1 MDTESIIRVLKEGLL
16 LVLLLSIGPMLASLV
31 TGLVVSVLQAV
42 TQVQEH
48 TLSYVPKLI
57 AVFATLA
64 VLGGWM
70 LALIVH
76 FTQTVFDNIVQVR

>member
-1 MDTESIIRVLKEGLL
+1 MDIESIIRVLKEGLL
-16 LVLLLSIGPMLASLV
+16 LVLLLSIGPMMASLL

-42 TQVQEH
+42 TQGQEP

-64 VLGGWM
+64 ALGGWM

-76 FTQTVFDNIVQVR
+76 FTQVVFDNIVRVH

>member
-1 MDTESIIRVLKEGLL
+1 MEIESVIRVLKEGLL
-16 LVLLLSIGPMLASLV
+16 LVLLLSIGPMMASLV

-42 TQVQEH
+42 TQVQEP

-64 VLGGWM
+64 ALGGWM

-76 FTQTVFDNIVQVR
+76 FTQVVFDNIVRAH

>member
-1 MDTESIIRVLKEGLL
+1 MDIESIIRVLKEGLL

-42 TQVQEH
+42 TQVQEP

-64 VLGGWM
+64 ALGGWM

-76 FTQTVFDNIVQVR
+76 FTQVVFDNIVRVH

>member
-16 LVLLLSIGPMLASLV
+16 LVLLLSIGPMMASLV

-42 TQVQEH
+42 TQVQEP

-64 VLGGWM
+64 ALGGWM

-76 FTQTVFDNIVQVR
+76 FTQVVFDNIVRVH

>member
-1 MDTESIIRVLKEGLL
+1 VDTEAIIRVLKEGLL
-16 LVLLLSIGPMLASLV
+16 LVLLLSIGPMMASLV

-42 TQVQEH
+42 TQVQEQ

-64 VLGGWM
+64 ALGGWM

-76 FTQTVFDNIVQVR
+76 FTQVVFENIVRVH

>member
-1 MDTESIIRVLKEGLL
+1 VNTESIIRVLKEGLL
-16 LVLLLSIGPMLASLV
+16 LVLLLSIGPMMASLV
-31 TGLVVSVLQAV
+31 TGLVVSVVQAV
-42 TQVQEH
+42 TQVQEP

-76 FTQTVFDNIVQVR
+76 FTQVVFDNIVLVH

>member
-1 MDTESIIRVLKEGLL
+1 MDMESIIRVLKEGLL
-16 LVLLLSIGPMLASLV
+16 LVLLLSIGPMMASLV

-42 TQVQEH
+42 TQVQEP

-64 VLGGWM
+64 ALGGWM

-76 FTQTVFDNIVQVR
+76 FTQVVFDNIVRVH

>member
-1 MDTESIIRVLKEGLL
+1 MDIESIIRVLKEGLL
-16 LVLLLSIGPMLASLV
+16 LVLLLSIGPMMASLV

-42 TQVQEH
+42 TQVQEP

-64 VLGGWM
+64 ALGGWM

-76 FTQTVFDNIVQVR
+76 FTQVVFDNIVPVH

>member
-1 MDTESIIRVLKEGLL
+1 MDIESIIRVLKEGLL
-16 LVLLLSIGPMLASLV
+16 LVLLLSIGPMMASLV

-42 TQVQEH
+42 TQVQEP

-64 VLGGWM
+64 ALGGWM

-76 FTQTVFDNIVQVR
+76 FTQVVFDNIVRVH

>member
-1 MDTESIIRVLKEGLL
+1 MDIESIIRVLKEGLL
-16 LVLLLSIGPMLASLV
+16 LVLLLSIGPMMASLV

-64 VLGGWM
+64 ALGGWM

-76 FTQTVFDNIVQVR
+76 FTQVVFDNIVRVH

>member
-1 MDTESIIRVLKEGLL
+1 M
-16 LVLLLSIGPMLASLV
+16 MASLV

-42 TQVQEH
+42 TQVHEQ

-57 AVFATLA
+57 VVFATLA
-64 VLGGWM
+64 ALGGWM

-76 FTQTVFDNIVQVR
+76 FTQVVFENIVLVR

>member
-1 MDTESIIRVLKEGLL
+1 MDIESIIRVLKEGLL
-16 LVLLLSIGPMLASLV
+16 LVLLLSIGPMTASLV

-42 TQVQEH
+42 TQVQEP

-64 VLGGWM
+64 ALGGWM

-76 FTQTVFDNIVQVR
+76 FTQAVFDNIVLAH

>member
-1 MDTESIIRVLKEGLL
+1 MDTEAIIRVLKEGLL
-16 LVLLLSIGPMLASLV
+16 LVLLLSIGPMMASLV

-42 TQVQEH
+42 TQVQEQ

-64 VLGGWM
+64 ALGGWM

-76 FTQTVFDNIVQVR
+76 FTQVVFENIVRVH

>member
-1 MDTESIIRVLKEGLL
+1 MDIESIIRVLKEGLL
-16 LVLLLSIGPMLASLV
+16 LVLLLSIGPMMASLV

-42 TQVQEH
+42 TQVQEP
-48 TLSYVPKLI
+48 TLSKVPKLI

-64 VLGGWM
+64 ALGGWM

-76 FTQTVFDNIVQVR
+76 FTQVVFDNIVRVH

>member
-1 MDTESIIRVLKEGLL
+1 MDTESVIRVLKEGLL

-42 TQVQEH
+42 TQVQEQ

-57 AVFATLA
+57 AVFAALA
-64 VLGGWM
+64 ALGGWM

-76 FTQTVFDNIVQVR
+76 FTQVVFESIVVVR

>member
-1 MDTESIIRVLKEGLL
+1 VDTESIIRVLKEGLL
-16 LVLLLSIGPMLASLV
+16 LVLLLSIGPMMASLV

-64 VLGGWM
+64 ALGGWM

-76 FTQTVFDNIVQVR
+76 FTQAVFDNIVLVH

>member
-1 MDTESIIRVLKEGLL
+1 MDIESIIRVLKEGLL
-16 LVLLLSIGPMLASLV
+16 LVLLLSIGPMMASLV

-42 TQVQEH
+42 TQVQEP

-64 VLGGWM
+64 ALGGWM

-76 FTQTVFDNIVQVR
+76 FTQVVFDNIVQVH

>member
-1 MDTESIIRVLKEGLL
+1 MDIESVIRVLKEGLL
-16 LVLLLSIGPMLASLV
+16 LVLLLSIGPMMASLV

-42 TQVQEH
+42 TQVQEP

-64 VLGGWM
+64 ALGGWM

-76 FTQTVFDNIVQVR
+76 FTQVVFDNIVRVH

>member
-1 MDTESIIRVLKEGLL
+1 MEIESVIRVLKEGLL
-16 LVLLLSIGPMLASLV
+16 LVLLLSIGPMMASLV

-42 TQVQEH
+42 TQVQEP

-64 VLGGWM
+64 ALGGWM

-76 FTQTVFDNIVQVR
+76 FTQVVFDNIVQVH

>member
-1 MDTESIIRVLKEGLL
+1 METESIIRVLKEGLL

-42 TQVQEH
+42 TQVQEQ

-64 VLGGWM
+64 ALGGWM

-76 FTQTVFDNIVQVR
+76 FTQVVFDNIVLVH

>member
-1 MDTESIIRVLKEGLL
+1 MDIESIIRVLKEGLL
-16 LVLLLSIGPMLASLV
+16 LVLLLSIGPMMASLV

-42 TQVQEH
+42 TQVQEP

-64 VLGGWM
+64 ALGGWM

-76 FTQTVFDNIVQVR
+76 FTQVVFDDIVRVH

>member
-1 MDTESIIRVLKEGLL
+1 MDIESIIRVLKEGLL
-16 LVLLLSIGPMLASLV
+16 LVLLLSIGPMMASLV

-42 TQVQEH
+42 TQVQEP

-64 VLGGWM
+64 ALGGWM

-76 FTQTVFDNIVQVR
+76 FTQAVFDTIVLAH

>member
-1 MDTESIIRVLKEGLL
+1 VDTESIIRVLKEGLL
-16 LVLLLSIGPMLASLV
+16 LVLLLSIGPMMASLV

-57 AVFATLA
+57 VVFATLA

-76 FTQTVFDNIVQVR
+76 FTQAVFDNIVLVH

>member
-1 MDTESIIRVLKEGLL
+1 MDTESIIRILKEGLL
-16 LVLLLSIGPMLASLV
+16 LVLLLSIGPMMASLV

-42 TQVQEH
+42 TQVQEQ

-70 LALIVH
+70 LALIVQ
-76 FTQTVFDNIVQVR
+76 FTQVVFENIGLVR

>member
-1 MDTESIIRVLKEGLL
+1 MDIESIIRVLKEGLL
-16 LVLLLSIGPMLASLV
+16 LVLLLSIGPMMASLV

-42 TQVQEH
+42 TQVQEP

-64 VLGGWM
+64 ALGGWM

-76 FTQTVFDNIVQVR
+76 FTQAVFDNIVLAH

>member
-16 LVLLLSIGPMLASLV
+16 LVLLLSIGPMMASLV

-42 TQVQEH
+42 TQVQEQ

-57 AVFATLA
+57 VVFATLA
-64 VLGGWM
+64 ALGGWM

-76 FTQTVFDNIVQVR
+76 FTQVVFENIVLVH

>member
-1 MDTESIIRVLKEGLL
+1 VDIESIIRVLKEGLL
-16 LVLLLSIGPMLASLV
+16 LVLLLSIGPMMASLV

-42 TQVQEH
+42 TQVQEP

-64 VLGGWM
+64 ALGGWM

-76 FTQTVFDNIVQVR
+76 FTQVVFDNIVRVH

>member
-1 MDTESIIRVLKEGLL
+1 MDIESIIRVLKESLL
-16 LVLLLSIGPMLASLV
+16 LVLLLSIGPMMASLV

-42 TQVQEH
+42 TQVQEP

-64 VLGGWM
+64 ALGGWM

-76 FTQTVFDNIVQVR
+76 FTQVVFDNIVRVH

>member
-16 LVLLLSIGPMLASLV
+16 LVLLLSIGPMMASLV

-57 AVFATLA
+57 VVFATLA
-64 VLGGWM
+64 ALGGWM
-70 LALIVH
+70 LELIVH
-76 FTQTVFDNIVQVR
+76 FTQVVFENILLVR

>member
-1 MDTESIIRVLKEGLL
+1 VDIESIIRVLKEGLL
-16 LVLLLSIGPMLASLV
+16 LVLLLSIGPMMASLV

-42 TQVQEH
+42 TQVQEP

-64 VLGGWM
+64 ALGGWM

-76 FTQTVFDNIVQVR
+76 FTQVVFDNIVQVH

>member
-1 MDTESIIRVLKEGLL
+1 VDIESIIRVLKEGLL
-16 LVLLLSIGPMLASLV
+16 LVLLLSIGPMMASLV

-57 AVFATLA
+57 VVFATLA

-76 FTQTVFDNIVQVR
+76 FTQAVFDNIVLVH

>member
-1 MDTESIIRVLKEGLL
+1 MDTEAIIRVLKEGLL
-16 LVLLLSIGPMLASLV
+16 LVLLLSIGPMMASLL

-42 TQVQEH
+42 TQVQEQ

-64 VLGGWM
+64 ALGGWM

-76 FTQTVFDNIVQVR
+76 FTQVIFDTIVLVH

>member
-1 MDTESIIRVLKEGLL
+1 MDIESIIRVLKEGLL
-16 LVLLLSIGPMLASLV
+16 LVLLLSIGPMMASLV

-42 TQVQEH
+42 TQVQEP

-64 VLGGWM
+64 ALGGWM

-76 FTQTVFDNIVQVR
+76 FTQVVFDNIVRMH

>member
-16 LVLLLSIGPMLASLV
+16 LVLLLSIGPMMASLV

-57 AVFATLA
+57 VVFATLA

-76 FTQTVFDNIVQVR
+76 FTQAVFDNIVLVH

>member
-1 MDTESIIRVLKEGLL
+1 VDTESIIRVLKEGLL
-16 LVLLLSIGPMLASLV
+16 LVLLLSIGPMMASLV

-42 TQVQEH
+42 TQVQEQ

-64 VLGGWM
+64 ALGGWM

-76 FTQTVFDNIVQVR
+76 FTQVVFDNIVQVH